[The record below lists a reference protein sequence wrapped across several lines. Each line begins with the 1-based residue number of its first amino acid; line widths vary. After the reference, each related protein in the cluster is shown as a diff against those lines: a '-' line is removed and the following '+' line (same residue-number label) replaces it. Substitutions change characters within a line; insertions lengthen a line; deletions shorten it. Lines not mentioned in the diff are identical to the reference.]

1 MQTTIFALSSAPGR
15 SGVAVI
21 RVSGPQAAQV
31 LTAITGR
38 VLAPRRACLCALHD
52 PDSGAWLDQAL
63 VLWFPAPRSFT
74 GEDVAEFHVHGGRAV
89 IDAVLQAIG
98 RVPETR
104 MAEAGEFARRAFE
117 NGRLDLTAAEGL
129 ADLIDAETE
138 SQRRQA
144 LRQSTGALARK
155 YEAWREVIIL
165 ALAEIEADLDFSDE
179 ADVSR
184 GLNRA
189 AHDEMARLER
199 DIRSHLDDG
208 RRGEILRSGFA
219 VAIAGPVNAGK
230 SSLLNAL
237 AQRDAAIVSDKPGTT
252 RDIVEVR
259 LDLGGYP
266 VLVSDT
272 AGLRESGEEIE
283 AEGMRRAIARACE
296 ADMVVWLADGA
307 GNQNARPPSEMRD
320 CRSTL
325 FAVNKCELLKDD
337 EPHALEAD
345 LLISVH
351 TGQGIGELVSR
362 IAGEAAARMG
372 GEEQPPLTRER
383 HRRELACA
391 ADALSRFTDATGGE
405 MELRC
410 EDLRHAAACLGR
422 ITGRID
428 VEEVLDH
435 VFSQFCIGK

>member
-15 SGVAVI
+15 SGIAVI
-21 RVSGPQAAQV
+21 RVSGPQAAQA
-31 LTAITGR
+31 LNAMTGR
-38 VLAPRRACLCALHD
+38 VPAPRRAHLCVLRD
-52 PDSGAWLDQAL
+52 PESGASLDQAL

-74 GEDVAEFHVHGGRAV
+74 GEDVAEFHIHGGRAV

-117 NGRLDLTAAEGL
+117 NGKLDLTAAEGL

-138 SQRRQA
+138 TQRRQA

-155 YEAWREVIIL
+155 YESWREAIIL

-184 GLNRA
+184 GLKRA
-189 AHDEMARLER
+189 AHEQMVRLEA

-208 RRGEILRSGFA
+208 RRGEILRSGFH

-272 AGLRESGEEIE
+272 AGLRNSREEVE
-283 AEGMRRAIARACE
+283 AEGIRRAIARACE

-307 GNQNARPPSEMRD
+307 GDRGARPPSEMTD
-320 CRSTL
+320 CGSII
-325 FAVNKCELLKDD
+325 FVVNKCDLLRDYD
-337 EPHALEAD
+337 IDASQAD
-345 LLISVH
+345 LFISVH
-351 TGQGIGELVSR
+351 TGQGLTELVSR
-362 IAGEAAARMG
+362 IAVEAAARVG
-372 GEEQPPLTRER
+372 GEEQAPLTQER

-391 ADALSRFTDATGGE
+391 ADALSRFTEATEGDV
-405 MELRC
+405 ELRC
-410 EDLRHAAACLGR
+410 EDLRQAAACLGR

-435 VFSQFCIGK
+435 VFTQFCIGK